1 LSEKKYGFSTRCVR
15 GGESPDLVTG
25 SVTTPIHQ
33 TSTYHFE
40 NMDEVRSVEEGLKE
54 GYTYTRWSN
63 PTQTAAEKKL
73 AVIEGGEDALLLSS
87 GMAAV
92 STTILSLVQTNEE
105 VIATRTLYGGTL
117 HLFQSLLPRMG
128 IKVHLVDVEDIS
140 QAEKLINEKTRV
152 LYFETPTNPILTL
165 VDISKAVRI
174 AKENNLTSV
183 IDNTFAS
190 PYNQRPLEMGVD
202 MVIHSATKY
211 LAGHDDVT
219 AGVIIGKSI
228 PIAVARAVMAHMG
241 GCIDP
246 FAAYLLI
253 RGLKTLDVRVERHNQ
268 NALEVARFLENH
280 EKINRVYYP
289 GLESHPQHELAKR
302 QMSGF
307 GGMVTFD
314 VKGGLEEAV
323 RVIDGFQLILRAV
336 SLGGVQSLACMPVLT
351 SHIGHPLEELAKAGI
366 TEGMIRLSVGI
377 ESSKDIINDLDQALS
392 II

>member
-1 LSEKKYGFSTRCVR
+1 MNKKKYGFSTRCVR
-15 GGESPDLVTG
+15 GGETPDQITG
-25 SVTTPIHQ
+25 SVVTPIHQ
-33 TSTYHFE
+33 TTTYHFE
-40 NMDEVRSVEEGLKE
+40 NMDEVKSVEEGLKE
-54 GYTYTRWSN
+54 GYTYTRWGN
-63 PTQTAAEKKL
+63 PTQTVAEKKL
-73 AVIEGGEDALLLSS
+73 AAIEGGEDALLVSS

-92 STTILSLVQTNEE
+92 STTILSSVQAGEE

-128 IKVHLVDVEDIS
+128 IKVHLVDTEDIS

-152 LYFETPTNPILTL
+152 LYFETPTNPVLTL
-165 VDISKAVRI
+165 VDIAEAVRI

-202 MVIHSATKY
+202 VVIHSATKY

-219 AGVIIGKSI
+219 AGVIIGKSLFC
-228 PIAVARAVMAHMG
+228 ALARAVMVHMG

-253 RGLKTLDVRVERHNQ
+253 RGLKTLDVRVERHNK

-302 QMSGF
+302 QMNGF

-314 VKGGLEEAV
+314 VKGGLEAAV
-323 RVIDGFQLILRAV
+323 NVIDRFQLILRAV

-351 SHIGHPLEELAKAGI
+351 SHIGHPPEELAKAGI
-366 TEGMIRLSVGI
+366 TMGMIRLSVGI
-377 ESSKDIINDLDQALS
+377 ESSEDIIYDIDQALLG
-392 II
+392 I

>member
-1 LSEKKYGFSTRCVR
+1 MSEKKHGFSTRCVR
-15 GGESPDLVTG
+15 GGEAPDPVTG
-25 SVTTPIHQ
+25 SVITPIHQ
-33 TSTYHFE
+33 TTTYHFE

-63 PTQTAAEKKL
+63 PTQTVAEKKL
-73 AVIEGGEDALLLSS
+73 AAIEGGEDALLVSS

-92 STTILSLVQTNEE
+92 STTILSMVQAGEE

-117 HLFQSLLPRMG
+117 HLFQSLFPRMG
-128 IKVHLVDVEDIS
+128 INVNFVDTENIS

-152 LYFETPTNPILTL
+152 IYFETPTNPTLSL
-165 VDISKAVRI
+165 VDIAEAVRI
-174 AKENNLTSV
+174 AKENNLTAV

-202 MVIHSATKY
+202 VVIHSATKY

-228 PIAVARAVMAHMG
+228 PVAVARAVMVHMG

-280 EKINRVYYP
+280 EKINSVYYP

-323 RVIDGFQLILRAV
+323 NVIDRFQLILRAV

-351 SHIGHPLEELAKAGI
+351 SHIGHPPEELAKAGI
-366 TEGMIRLSVGI
+366 TMGMIRLSVGL
-377 ESSKDIINDLDQALS
+377 ENSEDVINDLDQALS
-392 II
+392 SI

>member
-1 LSEKKYGFSTRCVR
+1 LSERKYGFSTRCVR
-15 GGESPDLVTG
+15 GGEKPDPVTG
-25 SVTTPIHQ
+25 SVITPIHQ
-33 TSTYHFE
+33 TSTFHFE

-54 GYTYTRWSN
+54 GYTYTRWGN
-63 PTQTAAEKKL
+63 PTQTVAEKKL
-73 AVIEGGEDALLLSS
+73 AAIEGGENALLLSS

-92 STTILSLVQTNEE
+92 STTILSLVQAGEE

-117 HLFQSLLPRMG
+117 HLFQQLLPRMG
-128 IKVHLVDVEDIS
+128 IKVNFVDTENIG

-152 LYFETPTNPILTL
+152 IYFETPTNPTLSL
-165 VDISKAVRI
+165 VDIEEAVRI
-174 AKENNLTSV
+174 AKENNLKSV

-190 PYNQRPLEMGVD
+190 PYNQHPFEMGVD
-202 MVIHSATKY
+202 VVIHSATKY

-219 AGVIIGKSI
+219 GGVIIGKGLFI
-228 PIAVARAVMAHMG
+228 GLARVVMLHMG

-246 FAAYLLI
+246 FAAFLII
-253 RGLKTLDVRVERHNQ
+253 RGLKTLDVRMERQNQ

-280 EKINRVYYP
+280 EKINKVLYP

-314 VKGGLEEAV
+314 VKGGLEEASN
-323 RVIDGFQLILRAV
+323 VIDRFQLILRAV

-351 SHIGHPLEELAKAGI
+351 SHIGHPPEELAKAGI
-366 TEGMIRLSVGI
+366 TMGMIRLSVGI
-377 ESSKDIINDLDQALS
+377 ENSEDLINDLDQALAN
-392 II
+392 I